1 MTQEIFSQKPIQK
14 GMILV
19 RLEELEKL
27 KKKAKIADDIVL
39 QLEMSLKDAEAGRIK
54 RVA

>member
-1 MTQEIFSQKPIQK
+1 MKQETIT
-14 GMILV
+14 LTADEYD
-19 RLEELEKL
+19 RL
-27 KKKAKIADDIVL
+27 KKKAKIADDIVY